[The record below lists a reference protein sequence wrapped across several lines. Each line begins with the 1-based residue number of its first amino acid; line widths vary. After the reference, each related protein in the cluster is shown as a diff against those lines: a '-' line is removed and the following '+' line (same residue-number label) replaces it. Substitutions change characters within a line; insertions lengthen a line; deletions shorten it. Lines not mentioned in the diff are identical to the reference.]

1 VCGLRILA
9 KKNSFHANFAP
20 LPARSMMA
28 GIVVAQVVE
37 TDVTSPT
44 AGSLVSV
51 IVIRAKLQLTN
62 FELPRQE
69 KLVGECDPKSELR
82 PGRRTCR
89 TPSRNQHSK
98 VAAEIWL
105 SGQHHRSDQTLSPKG
120 RADWD
125 SMAIRHRRSR
135 ATEMIPQLI
144 RSSIRCVT
152 AFLTTS
158 MLELTGIPAIPYF
171 PYSA

>member
-1 VCGLRILA
+1 
-9 KKNSFHANFAP
+9 
-20 LPARSMMA
+20 MA

-51 IVIRAKLQLTN
+51 IVIRAKLQPTN

-69 KLVGECDPKSELR
+69 RLGGECDPKSESQ

-98 VAAEIWL
+98 VAAKTWL
-105 SGQHHRSDQTLSPKG
+105 SGQHHKSDQTLSPKD
-120 RADWD
+120 RADLD

-135 ATEMIPQLI
+135 ATEMIPLLI
-144 RSSIRCVT
+144 
-152 AFLTTS
+152 
-158 MLELTGIPAIPYF
+158 
-171 PYSA
+171 